1 MKTTKNQNL
10 QKFAMTLVVIIAI
23 NLLGH
28 FVFKRFDLT
37 RDQRYTLS
45 ETSVDIINR
54 VAEPLVIDVFL
65 EGQFPPEFRRLQL
78 ETKQLLEEFS
88 AYNANI
94 KFNFVNPMEN
104 EDESVENMRMLYS
117 KGLTP
122 INITVDDK
130 GKQSQEVVFPWAI
143 ANYGEKSAKIQ
154 LLKNMMGASTQEK
167 VVSSV
172 QHLEYAVA
180 EAIQK
185 LTTEK
190 KKKIAVIKGV
200 GQLHDLQIADL
211 LMAVRESYFTAAFT
225 LDSVTSNP
233 VKTSADL
240 KGYDLAIIAKPTQ
253 AFSEEEKLV
262 LDQFVVNG
270 GKTLWLIDQ
279 VKAEMDSLYNE
290 TGSIMSYPMDLKLN
304 DMFFKY
310 GIRIN
315 PMLIKDE
322 QGTTIKLAV
331 GERGSETQYEDFI
344 WKFAPFSYT
353 KGDHPIIKNIEGVR
367 FEFANPIEILKN
379 KIKKTILLSSSP
391 YSRAIGTPFEVS
403 LDLVNEEM
411 QDPKS
416 YTNGNIPMAVLLEGN
431 FESVYK
437 NRVLPFKDSTFVAD
451 GKLTKMI
458 VISDG
463 DVIKNQIDQYHAPL
477 ELGYDRW
484 TNNLYGNKELMLNSI
499 NYLLDDTGLINIRSK
514 DVTLPLLDKERVY
527 MDYNFIQIITVG
539 MPLVILGLFGLIFTF
554 LRKRKYAK

>member
-45 ETSVDIINR
+45 ETSADIINR

-104 EDESVENMRMLYS
+104 EEESVENMRMLYS

-190 KKKIAVIKGV
+190 TKKIAVIKGV

-225 LDSVTSNP
+225 LDSVAANP

>member
-104 EDESVENMRMLYS
+104 EEESVENMRMLYS

-190 KKKIAVIKGV
+190 TKKIAVIKGV

-225 LDSVTSNP
+225 LDSVAANP

-322 QGTTIKLAV
+322 QGTTIKLAI

>member
-104 EDESVENMRMLYS
+104 EEESVENMRMLYS

-190 KKKIAVIKGV
+190 TKKIAVIKGV

-225 LDSVTSNP
+225 LDSVAANP

>member
-190 KKKIAVIKGV
+190 TKKIAVIKGV